1 MTLLVNEIFQSIQG
15 ESLYNGLRCVFVR
28 LSGCNLRC
36 SYCDTRYAYGNGKK
50 MQPTEIISR
59 VDAYHCNLVEI
70 TGGEPLFQEK
80 TPLLIYMLIE
90 KGYQVL
96 LETNGSFD
104 IGIVDTRC
112 VKIMDVKCPSSNESK
127 NNYTENFKKITP
139 SDQIKFVIANRNDYD
154 FAKKALKQIPKYFP
168 AGNILFSPASG
179 KIPSDKLATWV
190 LNDHLNIR
198 VHLQIHKIIWPNKNK
213 GI

>member
-1 MTLLVNEIFQSIQG
+1 MH
-15 ESLYNGLRCVFVR
+15 
-28 LSGCNLRC
+28 
-36 SYCDTRYAYGNGKK
+36 
-50 MQPTEIISR
+50 PTEIISQ

-127 NNYTENFKKITP
+127 NNYVENFNKISP
-139 SDQIKFVIANRNDYD
+139 SDQIKFVIANLNDYD
-154 FAKKALKQIPKYFP
+154 FAKKALKQIPKDFP

-190 LNDHLNIR
+190 LNDRLNIR